1 MNLLSIQILN
11 PLLSPCFLLTRSQLR
26 NSGLEEIHE
35 FPTHNYYFVVIFM
48 CVKLINIIF
57 LMLLGQSCPR
67 VILWLYGHSGQLL
80 DGCFL
85 VHVKIHTLWYLS
97 IEMAVDIL
105 CSVVYGFILEKSD
118 KKKLTISMRNNNS
131 GSSYTKT
138 STDLDKMPAV
148 NYNVLVNLRCTP
160 GP

>member
-48 CVKLINIIF
+48 FVKLINMIF

-67 VILWLYGHSGQLL
+67 VARWLFSGPCQ
-80 DGCFL
+80 DPYSVIFVYRNGCRYF
-85 VHVKIHTLWYLS
+85 VY
-97 IEMAVDIL
+97 

-118 KKKLTISMRNNNS
+118 KKN
-131 GSSYTKT
+131 
-138 STDLDKMPAV
+138 
-148 NYNVLVNLRCTP
+148 
-160 GP
+160 